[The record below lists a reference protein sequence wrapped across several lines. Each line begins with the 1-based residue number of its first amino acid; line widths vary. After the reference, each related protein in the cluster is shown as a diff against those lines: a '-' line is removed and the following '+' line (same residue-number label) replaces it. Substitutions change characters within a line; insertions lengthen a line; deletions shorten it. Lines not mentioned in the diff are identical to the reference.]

1 MAELVAFAPVA
12 ATTLSVGASLYG
24 GAQANKAAKSE
35 AAQLDYQAGQQRAAS
50 QRQAEEQRRQARL
63 ANSRLQAVAGGGGGD
78 VTAVNMSADLA
89 GEGELRALT
98 AIYEGEDRATGL
110 EAQADS
116 RRKAGK
122 AARTAGY
129 IGAVSSAFSG
139 AKGMFEKFGGGGY
152 GGMPDTVP
160 TRGGR

>member
-1 MAELVAFAPVA
+1 MANFASWMPVA
-12 ATTLSVGASLYG
+12 GSVLMAGASLYG
-24 GAQANKAAKSE
+24 GSQANAAAKSE
-35 AAQLDYQAGQQRAAS
+35 AAQLDYNAGQQRAAS

-78 VTAVNMSADLA
+78 VTAVNLAADLA

-98 AIYEGEDRATGL
+98 ALYEGEDRAAGM
-110 EAQADS
+110 EAQADA

-129 IGAVSSAFSG
+129 LGAVSSVLSASG
-139 AKGMFEKFGGGGY
+139 EGMFKKY
-152 GGMPDTVP
+152 GGMPDSVP